1 MHLTVFTGNDPPFS
15 VNLEEYKKRK
25 ITFGR
30 SSRNDLVLRSQIV
43 SSSHGFFTKEGEM
56 WKIAD
61 NHSTNGLFVNE
72 EPVTERLLSDGLK
85 IYIGDE
91 KHSERVVFL
100 CTVANNS
107 IGYRHFSLEGR
118 EKVLIGRQEDCDI
131 RLGYVGVSRVHG
143 SVIRKKEGF
152 CLSAAGSGQI
162 RYNGRPLGR
171 TEKILSPMDRFM
183 IGDTQFLYREGELI
197 YYRSQDGLG
206 MEISGLTKTVPA
218 GRGKKT
224 ILSQVSLQIQPGE
237 FTAIV
242 GGSGAGKSTLLKCIS
257 GCTEYTEGSVLIQGE
272 DIRSGYESIRR
283 LMGYVPQQDIVY
295 DDLTLE
301 KMLYYSAGLRMPRDA
316 SRQEIRERIREVIHK
331 VELDGHEKT
340 MIRKLSGGQKKR
352 ASIAVELLSDPG
364 IFFLDEPTS
373 GLDPG
378 TEQKLMRTLKKMTE
392 TGKTIV
398 LVTHTPL
405 NLHLCDKIIFMGPG
419 GKLCFCGSPGEAV
432 SFFQVDRLVDIYNLV
447 QEAPE
452 VWEAKYRRTQ
462 YTLPIPAM
470 GRTQKE
476 KEKASVFRQIR
487 LLTARCLEITVND
500 RKRFLL
506 QLLMAPGLGILLYL
520 AFSGSLEPFV
530 LARDTETFSIALAC
544 CCFWIGLFQ
553 AIQEICKERTIM
565 ERERMAG
572 LKMPAYFFSKA
583 IVLGGF
589 LILQCFL
596 LLGCVWVLIGSPKQG
611 ALLGNAAFLEY
622 LLLTCLTAFSAAAM
636 GLLLSAAVSTPEQ
649 ASAAA
654 PLLLIPQIL
663 FSEIICT
670 LSGAAKYLSYIV
682 SCKWTC
688 LGYCASAGINDL
700 PSKLVPQVE
709 YTFYNSRY
717 SAFKLPVLGDV
728 NPAAV
733 SIAALILLTALL
745 SAATLLALRKRR
757 EL

>member
-1 MHLTVFTGNDPPFS
+1 M
-15 VNLEEYKKRK
+15 
-25 ITFGR
+25 
-30 SSRNDLVLRSQIV
+30 
-43 SSSHGFFTKEGEM
+43 
-56 WKIAD
+56 
-61 NHSTNGLFVNE
+61 
-72 EPVTERLLSDGLK
+72 
-85 IYIGDE
+85 
-91 KHSERVVFL
+91 
-100 CTVANNS
+100 
-107 IGYRHFSLEGR
+107 
-118 EKVLIGRQEDCDI
+118 
-131 RLGYVGVSRVHG
+131 
-143 SVIRKKEGF
+143 
-152 CLSAAGSGQI
+152 
-162 RYNGRPLGR
+162 
-171 TEKILSPMDRFM
+171 
-183 IGDTQFLYREGELI
+183 
-197 YYRSQDGLG
+197 
-206 MEISGLTKTVPA
+206 
-218 GRGKKT
+218 
-224 ILSQVSLQIQPGE
+224 
-237 FTAIV
+237 
-242 GGSGAGKSTLLKCIS
+242 
-257 GCTEYTEGSVLIQGE
+257 
-272 DIRSGYESIRR
+272 
-283 LMGYVPQQDIVY
+283 
-295 DDLTLE
+295 
-301 KMLYYSAGLRMPRDA
+301 
-316 SRQEIRERIREVIHK
+316 
-331 VELDGHEKT
+331 
-340 MIRKLSGGQKKR
+340 
-352 ASIAVELLSDPG
+352 ELLSDPG

-462 YTLPIPAM
+462 YTLPVPAK

-622 LLLTCLTAFSAAAM
+622 LLLTCLTAFSAAAI

>member
-340 MIRKLSGGQKKR
+340 MIRKLSGGQKK
-352 ASIAVELLSDPG
+352 
-364 IFFLDEPTS
+364 
-373 GLDPG
+373 
-378 TEQKLMRTLKKMTE
+378 
-392 TGKTIV
+392 
-398 LVTHTPL
+398 
-405 NLHLCDKIIFMGPG
+405 
-419 GKLCFCGSPGEAV
+419 
-432 SFFQVDRLVDIYNLV
+432 
-447 QEAPE
+447 
-452 VWEAKYRRTQ
+452 
-462 YTLPIPAM
+462 
-470 GRTQKE
+470 
-476 KEKASVFRQIR
+476 
-487 LLTARCLEITVND
+487 
-500 RKRFLL
+500 
-506 QLLMAPGLGILLYL
+506 
-520 AFSGSLEPFV
+520 
-530 LARDTETFSIALAC
+530 
-544 CCFWIGLFQ
+544 
-553 AIQEICKERTIM
+553 
-565 ERERMAG
+565 
-572 LKMPAYFFSKA
+572 
-583 IVLGGF
+583 
-589 LILQCFL
+589 
-596 LLGCVWVLIGSPKQG
+596 
-611 ALLGNAAFLEY
+611 
-622 LLLTCLTAFSAAAM
+622 
-636 GLLLSAAVSTPEQ
+636 EQ
-649 ASAAA
+649 A
-654 PLLLIPQIL
+654 
-663 FSEIICT
+663 
-670 LSGAAKYLSYIV
+670 
-682 SCKWTC
+682 
-688 LGYCASAGINDL
+688 
-700 PSKLVPQVE
+700 
-709 YTFYNSRY
+709 
-717 SAFKLPVLGDV
+717 
-728 NPAAV
+728 
-733 SIAALILLTALL
+733 
-745 SAATLLALRKRR
+745 
-757 EL
+757 